1 MHLPGRAG
9 GETGPTVVFEGG
21 LTAGRPYWAPVQA
34 ALADVAPTVVDDR
47 SGLGRGPAAA
57 RPGRARRVGPPVA
70 AVSAA

>member
-1 MHLPGRAG
+1 M
-9 GETGPTVVFEGG
+9 
-21 LTAGRPYWAPVQA
+21 QA